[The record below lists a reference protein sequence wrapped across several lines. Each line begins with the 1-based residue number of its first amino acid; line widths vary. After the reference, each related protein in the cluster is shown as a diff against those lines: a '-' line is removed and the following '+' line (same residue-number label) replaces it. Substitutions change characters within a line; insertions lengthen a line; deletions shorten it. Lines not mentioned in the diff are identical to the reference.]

1 MGFIDRIKDNFGRAF
16 TPKTSEESEEYV
28 EVDTGRGVDKAKIM
42 VKPFVMRD
50 FEDVKTILETLRT
63 GYTIALIDVKYLKDK
78 DMVELKR
85 AISKIKK
92 TCDAIEGD
100 IAGFDNLIIVT
111 PAFAKIYR
119 GEKEM
124 PVVQE
129 KA

>member
-1 MGFIDRIKDNFGRAF
+1 
-16 TPKTSEESEEYV
+16 
-28 EVDTGRGVDKAKIM
+28 M